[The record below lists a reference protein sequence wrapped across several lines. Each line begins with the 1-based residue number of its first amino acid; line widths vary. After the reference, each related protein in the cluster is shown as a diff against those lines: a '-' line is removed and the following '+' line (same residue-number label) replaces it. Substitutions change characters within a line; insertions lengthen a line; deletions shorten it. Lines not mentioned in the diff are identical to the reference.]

1 MTTVFGD
8 YQITVVSSWPWLLL
22 SFTNTFHCCFRLEF
36 GQWQAWSNCS
46 VSHIMRP
53 NCVPGQ
59 NFEAKGVFL
68 HLPTLWSR
76 FLLPYTL
83 LSLLPSPSQ
92 ERTWAPILHSSRGE
106 PLTDSPFTLLAKP
119 LLWLFSREV
128 MSDSLWPHG
137 LQHARLLCPQPSPGA
152 CSNSCLLGQWYYL
165 TILTS
170 VVPLSFCLQSF
181 PASGSSS
188 NEYSGLISFL
198 AMMTA

>member
-8 YQITVVSSWPWLLL
+8 YQITVVSRWPWPLL

-92 ERTWAPILHSSRGE
+92 EWTWAPILHSSRGE
-106 PLTDSPFTLLAKP
+106 PLTDLAHSPFWPCCCYGCSVAKSCPTPCDPMDYSTL
-119 LLWLFSREV
+119 
-128 MSDSLWPHG
+128 
-137 LQHARLLCPQPSPGA
+137 
-152 CSNSCLLGQWYYL
+152 
-165 TILTS
+165 
-170 VVPLSFCLQSF
+170 
-181 PASGSSS
+181 GSSVLNHLLEPAQIHVYWVS
-188 NEYSGLISFL
+188 DTI
-198 AMMTA
+198 